1 VGLSCDHAGLSGI
14 VALDA
19 STVSRRFDAAKQN
32 LEIDSKLAFA
42 KSLVEEKYRAR
53 IAELKVRPHFSSG

>member
-1 VGLSCDHAGLSGI
+1 MRLAPCSDEAGATITELSGI
-14 VALDA
+14 VDLDA
-19 STVSRRFDAAKQN
+19 STVSRRFEAAKQN

-53 IAELKVRPHFSSG
+53 IAGLHA